1 MEKKIYE
8 QIKYFKKISAET
20 YQLIG
25 WLGYKKEDEFYLKKG
40 KWEIYTKREFTF
52 PYFVSTYSSPVNK
65 FVAIYTGDGI
75 STIVYGSFEN
85 IDDLKKNL
93 EIIVKTFFPEKR
105 KFFFIPLILT
115 EENAQDYG
123 YIRGIILGIFLL
135 GIDIVY
141 SWIFKLRE
149 GILTGFIEYIKRVYD
164 GNPGLGMQIGIL
176 GTGLYFGFLLIFIP
190 ILFGNIYVKRE
201 EKLRKLKYKNL
212 PDEIKGYEFGIKAE
226 QSLREEFEMIVEEKR
241 KEKIYQE
248 ISKETSISKQDFD
261 NLYFELNR
269 GFLSPESL
277 LNFIKNYREKIKNL
291 PIEKFLEIVSRY
303 KKASIESEIKIKE

>member
-1 MEKKIYE
+1 VEKKIYE

-25 WLGYKKEDEFYLKKG
+25 WLGYKKENEFYLKKG

-52 PYFVSTYSSPVNK
+52 PYFISTYSSPVNK
-65 FVAIYTGDGI
+65 FVAIYTSGGI

-85 IDDLKKNL
+85 IEDLKKNL
-93 EIIVKTFFPEKR
+93 EKVVKTFFPEKR
-105 KFFFIPLILT
+105 KFLFIPLTLT

-123 YIRGIILGIFLL
+123 YIRGLILGLFLL

-141 SWIFKLRE
+141 SWIFKLKE

-164 GNPGLGMQIGIL
+164 GNPALGIQIGIF

-190 ILFGNIYVKRE
+190 ILLGNIYVKKE
-201 EKLRKLKYKNL
+201 EKLRKLKFINL
-212 PDEIKGYEFGIKAE
+212 PDEIKEYEFGIKAE

-248 ISKETSISKQDFD
+248 ISKTTSISKQDFD
-261 NLYFELNR
+261 NLYFELTQ

-277 LNFIKNYREKIKNL
+277 LNFINNYNEKVKDL
-291 PIEKFLEIVSRY
+291 PMEKFLEVISKY
-303 KKASIESEIKIKE
+303 KKAPIESEIKIQD

>member
-1 MEKKIYE
+1 VENKIYE

-25 WLGYKKEDEFYLKKG
+25 WLGYKKEDEFPLKKG

-65 FVAIYTGDGI
+65 FIAIYTGDGI

-93 EIIVKTFFPEKR
+93 ERVVKTFFPEKR
-105 KFFFIPLILT
+105 KYLFIPLILT

-123 YIRGIILGIFLL
+123 YLRGIILGISLL
-135 GIDIVY
+135 GVDIIY
-141 SWIFKLRE
+141 SWIFKLKD

-164 GNPGLGMQIGIL
+164 GNPALGIQIGIL

-212 PDEIKGYEFGIKAE
+212 PDEIKGYEFGIRAE

-248 ISKETSISKQDFD
+248 ISKITSINKEDFD
-261 NLYFELNR
+261 SLYFELNQ

-291 PIEKFLEIVSRY
+291 PIEKLLEIISKY
-303 KKASIESEIKIKE
+303 KKAPIESEIKIRD